1 MFDLYFKDFFIDN
14 KLLFWIGVV
23 VIVLIILTTVYL
35 VSKELRKNKDA
46 YK

>member
-35 VSKELRKNKDA
+35 VSKELRKNQDA

>member
-1 MFDLYFKDFFIDN
+1 MFDLYFKDLFIDN

-23 VIVLIILTTVYL
+23 VIILIILTTVYL